1 MMSNVP
7 RDVRALS
14 KDAGRISPT
23 VENTGVIEAAAPWI
37 IAATAV
43 CFLIFIALAGLVIG
57 DDTHDVDAR
66 ILLAMRSVSDPT
78 DPIGPKWL
86 EGYMRDL
93 TALGGFAVL
102 SILVLSISGFLAA
115 TGRAVLALRIFAISL
130 TGWLLSQGA
139 KFAFARPRPD
149 LVPYG
154 AEVYASSFPSGHA
167 MTSAV
172 VYLTLG
178 AALARTT
185 SDVRVK
191 VYVLGL
197 AAALTLIIG
206 VSRVYLGVH
215 WPTDVLGGW
224 ALGAAWVGVAWAALR
239 ALDHRSNRVDRNS
252 KD

>member
-1 MMSNVP
+1 MSNGP
-7 RDVRALS
+7 RDAPALS
-14 KDAGRISPT
+14 KDAGRLSPA
-23 VENTGVIEAAAPWI
+23 VGSTGTIEAAAPWI
-37 IAATAV
+37 IAGTAACLLAFV
-43 CFLIFIALAGLVIG
+43 ALAGLVIG
-57 DDTHDVDAR
+57 GDTHAVDAR
-66 ILLAMRSVSDPT
+66 ILLAMRSVGDPT

-115 TGRAVLALRIFAISL
+115 TGRGVLALRIFAISL
-130 TGWLLSQGA
+130 SGWLISQA
-139 KFAFARPRPD
+139 TKIAFARPRPD
-149 LVPYG
+149 LVPHG

-185 SDVRVK
+185 NDVRVK
-191 VYVLGL
+191 VYVLLL
-197 AAALTLIIG
+197 AAALTLTIG

-215 WPTDVLGGW
+215 WPSDVLGGW

-239 ALDHRSNRVDRNS
+239 ALDHRSARQNRS
-252 KD
+252 GW

>member
-1 MMSNVP
+1 MSNKW
-7 RDVRALS
+7 RDVRAQSKIGARLS
-14 KDAGRISPT
+14 PGRGDS
-23 VENTGVIEAAAPWI
+23 GWLEATAPWI
-37 IAATAV
+37 IAVTAA
-43 CFLIFIALAGLVIG
+43 CLLAFIALAGLVIG
-57 DDTHDVDAR
+57 GDTHAVDAR
-66 ILLAMRSVSDPT
+66 ILLAMRSVTDPS

-102 SILVLSISGFLAA
+102 SILVLSVSGFLAA
-115 TGRAVLALRIFAISL
+115 TGRQVLALRIFAVSL
-130 TGWLLSQGA
+130 SGWLLSQAA
-139 KFAFARPRPD
+139 KLAFLRPRPD
-149 LVPYG
+149 LVPHS

-185 SDVRVK
+185 EDMRVK

-197 AAALTLIIG
+197 ALALTLTIG

-224 ALGAAWVGVAWAALR
+224 ALGGAWVGVAWAALR
-239 ALDHRSNRVDRNS
+239 ALDHRSARKSRSGN
-252 KD
+252 